1 MTYKETLF
9 FIGKSLT
16 INKEI
21 KNKIWVEAQ
30 IKDNL
35 VDWDAVVKVSTGH
48 FVFPALYCNLKKANF
63 LCHVPADL
71 VAYMEHITDLNRER
85 NQKIINQ
92 AKEIRE
98 LLMANKITPIFL
110 KGTGNLLEGLYE
122 DIAERMVGDI
132 DFIVSKEEYPATI
145 DFLKEFGYKTEIEHQ
160 RPGNRHYPRLIN
172 KKIKSIAA
180 LEIHKE
186 LLIKKYVKEFNYDR
200 VRSDIQILNKSYV
213 LSYSNQLSLS
223 IIAKQVNDKGAYYK
237 NISLRNSY
245 DIFLLSFKTNA
256 LKSIVSFDKLF
267 NPLNNYLA
275 ITYEIMGEISSL
287 EYKKNINCQNY
298 LKDFNKNLNH
308 KRFRKKNIQLAQTKI
323 SIEKKLEIIK
333 NILYNSEYRSWLIV
347 MAKDKKWVQK
357 QLLKLGFKKSKSYR
371 I

>member
-63 LCHVPADL
+63 LHYVPADL
-71 VAYMEHITDLNRER
+71 VAYMKHITDLNRER
-85 NQKIINQ
+85 NKKIITQ

-132 DFIVSKEEYPATI
+132 DFIVSKQEYHKTI
-145 DFLKEFGYKTEIEHQ
+145 LIIESYGYKKKSTDHSLEFK
-160 RPGNRHYPRLIN
+160 HYPKLHKTDGKN
-172 KKIKSIAA
+172 IAA

-186 LLIKKYVKEFNYDR
+186 LLTEKYAKEFNYDR

-213 LSYSNQLSLS
+213 LSYSDQLSLS
-223 IIAKQVNDKGAYYK
+223 IIAKQINDKGMYYK

-245 DIFLLSFKTNA
+245 DIFLLSFKANT
-256 LKSIVSFDKLF
+256 LKSIISFAKLF

-275 ITYEIMGEISSL
+275 ITNETMGYIKTL
-287 EYKKNINCQNY
+287 EYHRTYSSKVYSKI
-298 LKDFNKNLNH
+298 FNSILND
-308 KRFRKKNIQLAQTKI
+308 KIKRKKSIKVAERKI
-323 SIEKKLEIIK
+323 ALNRSLIIFKKIF
-333 NILYNSEYRSWLIV
+333 YNYDYRRWV
-347 MAKDKKWVQK
+347 FVRARDKKWKQE
-357 QLLKLGFKKSKSYR
+357 QLLKLGFKKNTKS
-371 I
+371 

>member
-132 DFIVSKEEYPATI
+132 DFIVSKQEYHKTI
-145 DFLKEFGYKTEIEHQ
+145 QIIENYGYKKKSVDNYPEFK
-160 RPGNRHYPRLIN
+160 HYPKLH
-172 KKIKSIAA
+172 KTDGKSIAA

-186 LLIKKYVKEFNYDR
+186 LLTEKYAKEFNYDR
-200 VRSDIQILNKSYV
+200 IRGGIQILNKNYV
-213 LSYSNQLSLS
+213 LSYSNQLNLS
-223 IIAKQVNDKGAYYK
+223 IIAKQINDRGTYYK